1 MNGKKSHA
9 RETRCGVPQG
19 SNLGPIL
26 FLLYINDLP
35 KCLEAARANSFTDD
49 TNLSCAGLDASEI
62 EIKLKKDLEN
72 VHSWLR
78 CNKLT
83 LNDTKT
89 EYMIIGS
96 RYRLNKLEDF
106 PEISLAIGDNDI
118 KRVTSKKSLGF
129 IIDDQL
135 KWGMHI
141 DAQCKKISKGIA
153 LLRRAKS
160 FVPLHI
166 LNNMYNALVLPWIP
180 IENTLKNRETTMT
193 FKALTNRLPDYVQNF
208 F

>member
-1 MNGKKSHA
+1 MFI
-9 RETRCGVPQG
+9 V
-19 SNLGPIL
+19 
-26 FLLYINDLP
+26 
-35 KCLEAARANSFTDD
+35 
-49 TNLSCAGLDASEI
+49 GLDA
-62 EIKLKKDLEN
+62 
-72 VHSWLR
+72 
-78 CNKLT
+78 CNKLM
-83 LNDTKT
+83 LNYTET

-106 PEISLAIGDNDI
+106 PEISLAIEDNDI

-141 DAQCKKISKGIA
+141 DAQWKKISKGIA

-166 LNNMYNALVLPWIP
+166 
-180 IENTLKNRETTMT
+180 
-193 FKALTNRLPDYVQNF
+193 
-208 F
+208 